1 MRSNRLTLCKL
12 IQFLLAVVLVYL
24 VCGLAC
30 VSGAGAGQDSP
41 PVSIVLRAA
50 SIFNAMP
57 GVNTEDARMAMEM
70 LVRNVLVR
78 QGNRFRIMLDFLMDF
93 DQAADKITAER
104 YDLVILPSLDY
115 LQIKSKVDLFP
126 RLILSRGEK
135 PTEQLVLVTRRGETW
150 ETMKKK
156 DARILAIDVGRS
168 GESAKLWLDTVLL
181 DTGLGPSDQFFTE
194 IRRVQKASRSILPV
208 FFGQVAACVV
218 PENAL
223 NVMNE
228 LNPQIGQQVQILEH
242 SADLVNMLLCTTS
255 WADQAYV
262 DKVVAEGIDAFND
275 PRGRQALT
283 MVQMNRFFLFQPG
296 FMVGTKDLYK
306 RYQRAMEKWS
316 R

>member
-12 IQFLLAVVLVYL
+12 IQFLLAVVRVYL